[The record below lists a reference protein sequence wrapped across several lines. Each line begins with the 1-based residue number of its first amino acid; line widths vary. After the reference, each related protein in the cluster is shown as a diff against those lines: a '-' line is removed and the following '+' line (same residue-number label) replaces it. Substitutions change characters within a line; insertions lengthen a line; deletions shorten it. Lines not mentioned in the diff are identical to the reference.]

1 MDSGLEECIL
11 PSIRRSQI
19 LLIYRKGGVDNPE
32 TCCQVACA
40 VEVIRRMETR
50 GQDPCEVGRPRKNKT
65 LGQIACSV
73 EVIRRMETLWSG
85 PLRGRETSHEQVH
98 GWLHF
103 RADTGVCPYDSYCLQ
118 LPRCKVTSPAYVHS
132 VDDPY
137 FVLAGLPTE
146 RGS

>member
-32 TCCQVACA
+32 TCCHVACA

-85 PLRGRETSHEQVH
+85 PLRGRETSQE
-98 GWLHF
+98 LDNYACF
-103 RADTGVCPYDSYCLQ
+103 RADTGVCPYDHFCHQ
-118 LPRCKVTSPAYVHS
+118 FPGCMDTSPAYVHS

>member
-19 LLIYRKGGVDNPE
+19 LMIYRKGGVVNPE
-32 TCCQVACA
+32 TF
-40 VEVIRRMETR
+40 
-50 GQDPCEVGRPRKNKT
+50 
-65 LGQIACSV
+65 GQIACEV
-73 EVIRRMETLWSG
+73 EVIKRMETLWSG